1 MGVVTVDLIG
11 LIAIATAALA
21 AITGMGLGFSTQS
34 SLIAGVSMGLAIVVV
49 LSLLTG
55 SNPG

>member
-1 MGVVTVDLIG
+1 MTVDLIG